1 MFYFGGGNTMKE
13 QLIKA
18 MQYRQLVTIM
28 YMSKS
33 GEITKRRVKILKM
46 EGGKFQ
52 AYCFLKSAKRTF
64 IIDNVL
70 AVLPVVRREKEV
82 I

>member
-1 MFYFGGGNTMKE
+1 MKE
-13 QLIKA
+13 QLIRA

-33 GEITKRRVKILKM
+33 DEITKRRVKVLKIS
-46 EGGKFQ
+46 GDKFQ
-52 AYCFLKSAKRTF
+52 AYCFLKRAKRTF

-70 AVLPVVRREKEV
+70 AVLPVVRKEKEV